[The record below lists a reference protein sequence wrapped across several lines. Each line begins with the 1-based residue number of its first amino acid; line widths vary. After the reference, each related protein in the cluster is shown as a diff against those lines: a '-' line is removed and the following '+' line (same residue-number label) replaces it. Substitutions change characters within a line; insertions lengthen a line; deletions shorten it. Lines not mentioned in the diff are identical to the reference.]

1 MDIEVASLANV
12 NSATM
17 KFGAQA
23 SFSVIFFFFFQEKLS
38 FLNVVTDF
46 KDIDILQVC
55 QDSSVLF
62 PRVFT
67 LLQA

>member
-23 SFSVIFFFFFQEKLS
+23 SFSVIFFFFQEKLS
-38 FLNVVTDF
+38 FLNVVTGF